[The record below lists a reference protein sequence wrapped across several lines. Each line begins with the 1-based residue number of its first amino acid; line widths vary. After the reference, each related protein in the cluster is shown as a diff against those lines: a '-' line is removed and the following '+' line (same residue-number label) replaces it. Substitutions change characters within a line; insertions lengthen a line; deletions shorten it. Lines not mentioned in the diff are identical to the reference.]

1 MSTFTKRED
10 TYPSSRAVG
19 WRGERRKR
27 GEKGNGSGEIVGC
40 RRGRLECLFFF
51 SSSLGSKR
59 RVLETKRRLASRPR
73 ARATCGVGV
82 SDPERERGRAERE
95 RACLRSLPLCLL
107 SSPFHSQR
115 EREQVKRLSAFIVGS
130 SLPPRKRKRKRN
142 DSMRCSS
149 ALALAALAALA
160 LCASAKSAA
169 TAPFVNWS
177 SLREGAPRDKHVEA
191 LQLAKVRM
199 MFSSSM
205 VVCPLSSLSS
215 LAYLL
220 LLPCFCSTPSSIS
233 PLQRAPLAARDTCLD
248 SVSGGNAVVGSR
260 EGGQAGDALGTGGE
274 TRAFFSLFHF
284 FLSLQHYS
292 PAPTPFKIHPLA
304 RQGNP
309 RSAFE
314 LWTSAYE
321 KVYKDEQVREKA
333 W

>member
-1 MSTFTKRED
+1 
-10 TYPSSRAVG
+10 
-19 WRGERRKR
+19 
-27 GEKGNGSGEIVGC
+27 
-40 RRGRLECLFFF
+40 
-51 SSSLGSKR
+51 
-59 RVLETKRRLASRPR
+59 
-73 ARATCGVGV
+73 
-82 SDPERERGRAERE
+82 
-95 RACLRSLPLCLL
+95 
-107 SSPFHSQR
+107 
-115 EREQVKRLSAFIVGS
+115 
-130 SLPPRKRKRKRN
+130 
-142 DSMRCSS
+142 MRCLS

-169 TAPFVNWS
+169 KAPFVNWS

-233 PLQRAPLAARDTCLD
+233 PLQRAPLAARDACID